1 MKQTIDLQTV
11 WISDGDAVYF
21 GADQRWFEKSWH
33 SVSGCGPT
41 TAAMITMHMATAF
54 EDSCAP
60 LYPYALPATKQ
71 DFAAHMLSIRPFVK
85 PGPMGLKSTAKFASG
100 TAEFARQRGVNIV
113 PLVVSR
119 SLNMIN
125 AFGFIQKALE
135 QNYMPAL
142 MILRNPSKE
151 LSDFHWH
158 WMAVTGCD
166 TETKTVFVA
175 TYGKEYELPFERV
188 WHQQSPYE
196 TGIVYFYPD

>member
-1 MKQTIDLQTV
+1 MKQTIDLRTV
-11 WISDGDAVYF
+11 RIFDGDTVYF
-21 GADQRWFEKSWH
+21 GADQRWFEHSWH
-33 SVSGCGPT
+33 SISGCGPT
-41 TAAMITMHMATAF
+41 TAAMVTMQMAGAF
-54 EDSCAP
+54 AETCAP

-71 DFAAHMLSIRPFVK
+71 DFTAHMQRVRPFVK
-85 PGPMGLKSTAKFASG
+85 PGAMGLKSTEKFASG
-100 TAEFARQRGVNIV
+100 TAAYAKQMGVKIV

-125 AFGFIQKALE
+125 AFGFIEKAVE

-158 WMAVTGCD
+158 WMAVTGFD
-166 TETKTVFVA
+166 AQTKAVYVS
-175 TYGKEYELPFERV
+175 TYGREFELPFEQV

-196 TGIVYFYPD
+196 TGLVYFYPD